1 MGTDTGTSEARVKLC
16 VVSGKGGTGK
26 TTLSVGLAMALAA
39 GDGDPV
45 TLLDCDVE
53 EPNVHLYLRPSQVQL
68 SQVQVPV
75 PEWDAARCNACGACR
90 RACAFGALA
99 LFGDRLEIFPEH
111 CHSCGACF
119 YVCPQQALREIPRST
134 GTLHQ
139 GQAGV
144 LKVIWGELSVG
155 EPRPVPVIEAV
166 RAAAKGSARV
176 IIDGPPGTSC
186 ALVATASEADV
197 ALVVTEPTPFGRHDL
212 EAALE
217 VLKELGVPAAVA
229 LNKSEVA
236 DGGIHNLCLAMGVPL
251 LLEIPFDPR
260 LAELGAAAIPLS
272 EVEPAWGPVL
282 MELWLEL
289 EYLATTR
296 GAA

>member
-1 MGTDTGTSEARVKLC
+1 MGTDTGPSEARVKLC
-16 VVSGKGGTGK
+16 VISGKGGTGK
-26 TTLSVGLAMALAA
+26 TTLSVGLAKALAA
-39 GDGDPV
+39 GGDPV

-53 EPNVHLYLRPSQVQL
+53 EPNVHLYLRPGQVQR
-68 SQVQVPV
+68 SPVEVSVPQ
-75 PEWDAARCNACGACR
+75 WDEARCTACGACK

-99 LFGDRLEIFPEH
+99 LFGERLEIFPEH

-119 YVCPQQALREIPRST
+119 YVCPWQALRETPRSI
-134 GTLHQ
+134 GTLYQ

-144 LKVIWGELSVG
+144 LKVVWGELSVG
-155 EPRPVPVIEAV
+155 EPRTVPVIEAV
-166 RAAAKGSARV
+166 RAAAEGAARV

-186 ALVATASEADV
+186 ALVAAASEADV

-217 VLKELGVPAAVA
+217 VLKQLGVPAAVA
-229 LNKSEVA
+229 LNKSEAV
-236 DGGIHNLCLAMGVPL
+236 DGGIHNLCLARGVPL

-260 LAELGAAAIPLS
+260 LAELGAVAIPLN

-282 MELWLEL
+282 TELWLEL
-289 EYLATTR
+289 EYLATIR